1 MIMVATM
8 ISKIWTMEMGKIRI
22 LPTLSKVEVEKVE
35 RVEKEE
41 KVGSLVE
48 ITKDLQIPGK
58 ILQSRKHL
66 HHY

>member
-22 LPTLSKVEVEKVE
+22 LQTLSKVEVEKE
-35 RVEKEE
+35 EKET
-41 KVGSLVE
+41 KVV

-58 ILQSRKHL
+58 ILQSSKHL
-66 HHY
+66 HQ